1 MENIYTAYSREIN
14 GKTFFFVKK
23 YNVFP
28 EFKDYPKILD
38 SMGMHTDF
46 YKAYNLAKINDEAIL
61 KKLVSELHVL
71 PEPSKVIQMHGV
83 RAVTHTLL
91 KNTHQAILKLR
102 LAGIS

>member
-1 MENIYTAYSREIN
+1 MENIYKAYSREVN

-46 YKAYNLAKINDEAIL
+46 YRAYHLAKINDEAIL
-61 KKLVSELHVL
+61 NQLVSELNIL
-71 PEPSKVIQMHGV
+71 PEPTKSTQMHGV
-83 RAVTHTLL
+83 RAVTHTLI
-91 KNTHQAILKLR
+91 KNTHQALLKLR
-102 LAGIS
+102 LAGIN